1 MKRLALIWGAVVAFA
16 AAGCG
21 PLQPQ
26 APLPEAKTLNDAT
39 SAISTACGE
48 AYQLTAFPGAPR
60 SLLETLEATASSSVK
75 QLAGVYHR
83 NPSWVYQGETIG
95 QIVSDA
101 DGMLGSCGLTH
112 AQSTLRR
119 ATR

>member
-1 MKRLALIWGAVVAFA
+1 MRFALGMLVAVAVAV
-16 AAGCG
+16 AGCG

-26 APLPEAKTLNDAT
+26 APLRYAKKLNDT
-39 SAISTACGE
+39 TGNISTACGE
-48 AYQLTAFPGAPR
+48 AYQVNAFHGAHAR
-60 SLLETLEATASSSVK
+60 LLKTLEDTATTAAH

-83 NPSWVYQGETIG
+83 NPSWVYQGETVG

-101 DGMLGSCGLTH
+101 DAMLGSCGLH
-112 AQSTLRR
+112 DAQAALRR

>member
-1 MKRLALIWGAVVAFA
+1 MRLALGLLVVVALA
-16 AAGCG
+16 GGGCG

-26 APLPEAKTLNDAT
+26 APLHYAKKLNDTT
-39 SAISTACGE
+39 SNISTACGE
-48 AYQLTAFPGAPR
+48 AYQVSAFPGADAR
-60 SLLETLEATASSSVK
+60 ILETLEATATTAAH

-101 DGMLGSCGLTH
+101 DAMLGSCGLH
-112 AQSTLRR
+112 DAQAALRR